1 MNIIILSP
9 LSSSYIGALTWAPV
23 DDNTYTYIV
32 PTRLV
37 HNYQTTQANI
47 KIISVPEWNY
57 PNLLHAVT
65 TINETTPI
73 NHLIHYD
80 EHDVEVAAQLREVFN
95 VPGQRLAEAT
105 LYRNKFLMKQYVAQ
119 RGIAVPKYQEVLSID
134 DVARWQAS
142 FNGTSILKPIDGAGA
157 KGITVLTPTTDLAEI
172 ILEAGARYII
182 EEYID
187 WPLYHVDGFMQ
198 GNQLAYLNTSKY
210 LGQGGINYLSQQNS
224 GSVEIERTTS
234 LAAKIETYV
243 KQLLTVLPHDTVML
257 FHLEVFVEP
266 VTETIYFCEI
276 GNRLGGGRINEELH
290 DRYGIW
296 PIKSYLH
303 AVISGEAGVVVP
315 QNDVLHGFIFIAP
328 EHGTLTELPTTIPV
342 VGIYDYHVFGK
353 VGKVYDGSN
362 SINQAVIAVSVRD
375 TTSATVYAKLREIE
389 QYLASTIKYIK

>member
-1 MNIIILSP
+1 MNIVILSP
-9 LSSSYIGALTWAPV
+9 LSNSYIGALTWAPV
-23 DDNTYTYIV
+23 DDNTYTYLV
-32 PTRLV
+32 SARLE

-47 KIISVPEWNY
+47 KIITVPEWNY

-65 TINETTPI
+65 TINEPTPI

-95 VPGQRLAEAT
+95 IPGQRLAEAT

-119 RGIAVPKYQEVLSID
+119 HGIAVPKYQEVLSLD
-134 DVARWQAS
+134 DVATWQAN

-157 KGITVLTPTTDLAEI
+157 KGITVLTPTTELAEI
-172 ILEAGARYII
+172 TLEAGGRYII

-187 WPLYHVDGFMQ
+187 WPLYHVDGFVQ
-198 GNQLAYLNTSKY
+198 GKQLAYVNTSKY

-224 GSVEIERTTS
+224 GSVEIDRTTA
-234 LAAKIETYV
+234 LASKIEVYV
-243 KQLLTVLPHDTVML
+243 KHLLTILPHDDAML

-266 VTETIYFCEI
+266 DTETIYFCEI

-303 AVISGEAGVVVP
+303 AVITNEPEVVVP
-315 QNDVLHGFIFIAP
+315 KNDSLHGFIFIAP
-328 EHGTLTELPTTIPV
+328 EHGRLTALPATVPV
-342 VGIYDYHVFGK
+342 DGIYDYHVFGK

-362 SINQAVIAVSVRD
+362 SINQAVVAISVRD
-375 TTSATVYAKLREIE
+375 TTAAIVYAKLREIE
-389 QYLASTIKYIK
+389 QYLATTIKYTK